1 MQGITTTPRSVSM
14 EDALRNLA
22 RVLTGKPVAGMPAT
36 LEGVLQ
42 FMAENV
48 APAGAADQ
56 GDQTEAVSAAVAEK
70 LKADDSF
77 ITAVAEKLKADDSFI
92 TDLAEKVAAKSA
104 VPGGAPGM
112 EGPSVINMD
121 ALGEAVTQEVL
132 ARLNTASVTANK
144 APSAGEVPEA
154 TPEPEAATAT
164 ARAATAGSNRKATK
178 TTN

>member
-22 RVLTGKPVAGMPAT
+22 SVLTGKPVAGMPAT

-77 ITAVAEKLKADDSFI
+77 IT
-92 TDLAEKVAAKSA
+92 DLAEKVAAKSA

-112 EGPSVINMD
+112 EGPSVINVD
-121 ALGEAVTQEVL
+121 ALGEAITQEVL
-132 ARLNTASVTANK
+132 ARLDTASVTANK

-154 TPEPEAATAT
+154 APEAKAATAT

>member
-22 RVLTGKPVAGMPAT
+22 SVLTGKPAAGMPAT

-77 ITAVAEKLKADDSFI
+77 IT
-92 TDLAEKVAAKSA
+92 DLAEKVAAKSA

-112 EGPSVINMD
+112 EGPSAINVD
-121 ALGEAVTQEVL
+121 ALGEAITQEVL
-132 ARLNTASVTANK
+132 ARLDTASVTANK

-154 TPEPEAATAT
+154 APEAKAATAT